1 MGAEI
6 VSGVHLKNLLLKNCR
21 CVIVVPVDS
30 VDYSRKYL
38 LLSDDEKKRA
48 DSFKLDA
55 DRASYIVAHSLK
67 RYCLSAVLGIEPK
80 ALLFSTHGKGKP
92 FCQQADTIDF
102 NLSHSAGWVL
112 LGISVQA
119 SIGVDV
125 EKADRKISNNVIAYA
140 FTDEQAS
147 RINTANKNPEFSTK
161 KAITY
166 WTQKEAVSKAVGAGI
181 AVGFKNIDCSGEVD
195 VSKAYCCEQ
204 ELLVQS
210 YYFNEIVFSVANT
223 SNSAADIYYLSQWW
237 GQSKEGLLMEQ
248 LF

>member
-1 MGAEI
+1 MSAEVGSAI
-6 VSGVHLKNLLLKNCR
+6 DLKALLLKSCR

-48 DSFKLDA
+48 DSFKLGM

-67 RYCLSAVLGIEPK
+67 RYCLSAVLDIEPK
-80 ALLFSTHGKGKP
+80 ALLFSTRGKGKP
-92 FCQQADTIDF
+92 FCEQAGTIDF

-112 LGISVQA
+112 FGISTEA

-125 EKADRKISNNVIAYA
+125 ERVDRKISNKVIAYA

-147 RINTANKNPEFSTK
+147 DIHEMNAAPEMLTK

-166 WTQKEAVSKAVGAGI
+166 WTQKEAISKAMGAGI
-181 AVGFKNIDCSGEVD
+181 AVGFKNIDCSGELGA
-195 VSKAYCCEQ
+195 SRAHCCEQ

-210 YYFNEIVFSVANT
+210 HCFNDIVFSVANAPD
-223 SNSAADIYYLSQWW
+223 SSADIYSLSQW
-237 GQSKEGLLMEQ
+237 GSQGKAGFRVEK